1 MVDFR
6 TQIDV
11 RGSLNHPMEF
21 EFNERTIMVMISSD
35 YIGKS
40 LSLSSIRDDIQLFI
54 PMEPIIEALKVVVN
68 D

>member
-6 TQIDV
+6 TEIDV
-11 RGSLNHPMEF
+11 RGSLNRPMEF
-21 EFNERTIMVMISSD
+21 EFNERTITVMISSG

-40 LSLSSIRDDIQLFI
+40 LSLTSIQDNIQLFI
-54 PMEPIIEALKVVVN
+54 PMEPIIEALKAVVN